1 MVSNSTNRCVG
12 CGRDILST
20 VSGLQCLHCL
30 LDLADSNSDLNQ
42 GLVDIPT
49 KESFLANGVLP
60 QFGNY
65 ELVAEIARGGMGV
78 VYRAFDRRLN
88 RTVAVKMILAG
99 QLATAES
106 VQRFV
111 VEAKAA
117 ARLDHP
123 GIVPI
128 YEIGDYETQHY
139 FSMKLIDGGSLEA
152 RMSEFALP
160 SSATA
165 AESRQ
170 KQMEIAGII
179 RSIASAIH
187 YAHAHGVLHRD
198 IKPSNV
204 LIDEAGNPFLTD
216 FGLAKLTGNE
226 AGGLTLTT
234 AILGSPCY
242 MAPEQALGSIED
254 VTVAADIYGL
264 GATLYQLLANKV
276 PFSGPTALATMKSV
290 VEDLPRRP
298 RSINSDIHPDLETIV
313 LKCMEKAPSARY
325 ASADIVE
332 EELKR
337 FINGEPILARPVN
350 ALEHSLRWCQRN
362 PFVAALLGGLAI
374 VFLGGI
380 SGVIWQWQRAESTK
394 VALQASL
401 DRSQWEDLVQMTDRE
416 ENSEVLAQLAHRLR
430 RKPNDW
436 RAAML
441 ATSILDHRRF
451 PRPRCPTITHGDK
464 FEFTSATFDAS
475 GSRIATATTD
485 GTARI
490 WDSTTGKELFCL
502 VHGDVVN
509 QVTFLPGDDRILT
522 ASQDGT
528 AAIWNSLNGDRL
540 AVLPHQ
546 GSVAVAV
553 GLSSDNLIATASTDG
568 WVRIWDVSQPASIA
582 SIGGFDLGQPVVSL
596 AASVPNGQ
604 LLLGGRDGAIATLDI
619 TEPTKPIAVWTV
631 SVEGPLKSAAFS
643 FDGQFVVA
651 TGKKVT
657 CWKLAADEVV
667 FEGGTYGEFL
677 PALSQNDARIHT
689 LVSAAAT
696 QVVDLATGVRIGDS
710 IAHKYLCSAS
720 AFAPIGDWLAIGGW
734 DYKVNILD
742 TKDDFQ
748 AISPIHTNAIPRYLN
763 FAPNNQS
770 LLVVSGSS
778 QFVTNAPAE
787 GASIGVWDLT
797 AKFSQQLFS
806 SSSAR
811 PLWSAVSRD
820 GKTFAVTNDKGAIN
834 FLDRELNLLRVCH
847 PPGLSNYAHGL
858 ALTPDGSRLLIGD
871 GNGNICCIDVSSGEV
886 LWGPLKLGV
895 RGYSY
900 RLSHRGQL
908 FAFAAHSGDV
918 YLIDVSTG
926 TLRGAVLHHGGQLND
941 VNFSSDDRLLTSA
954 SDDHTAKI
962 FDVQTGKD
970 LQTVHHTFRVEAS
983 KFSPDN
989 RKLVTGSNDFSAQ
1002 IWDVESGQPIGAPMK
1017 HRGEV
1022 TNAEFSSDGG
1032 KILTSARDGTARIW
1046 DAQTGLPLVPP
1057 MLHQTSIREANFS
1070 PNGRLVITVDH
1081 KCLQVWDAISGQPVG
1096 TRIHRVSSSGIGHDS
1111 CGARVPF
1118 LADSSA
1124 AFWAQT
1130 TKPAEIID
1138 TTIPPTPVPDWF
1150 PLMLECIGGQRI
1162 GANDTPEDLTITELL
1177 ETRRNWRNRN
1187 TKDAD
1192 YYRRRLLL
1200 WLPERNEPK

>member
-1 MVSNSTNRCVG
+1 MVTEIPKHCVG
-12 CGRDILST
+12 CGSEVRSNVLGD
-20 VSGLQCLHCL
+20 QCLHCL
-30 LDLADSNSDLNQ
+30 LDLAHSHSELNQ
-42 GLVDIPT
+42 RFSDDFA
-49 KESFLANGVLP
+49 SDDFLAEGVLP
-60 QFGNY
+60 QFGDY
-65 ELVAEIARGGMGV
+65 ELVEEIARGGMGI
-78 VYRAFDRRLN
+78 VYSAIQRSLN
-88 RTVAVKMILAG
+88 RKVAVKMILAG

-106 VQRFV
+106 VQRFI

-128 YEIGDYETQHY
+128 YEIGENETQHY
-139 FSMKLIDGGSLEA
+139 FSMKLVDGGSLES

-160 SSATA
+160 NLLTA

-170 KQMEIAGII
+170 RQMEIAGII

-204 LIDEAGNPFLTD
+204 LIDDAGNTFLTD

-226 AGGLTLTT
+226 GGGLTLTT

-242 MAPEQALGSIED
+242 MAPEQAIGSIED
-254 VTVAADIYGL
+254 VTTSADIYGL
-264 GATLYQLLANKV
+264 GATLYQLLVNKV
-276 PFSGPTALATMKSV
+276 PFSGPTSLATMKSV

-298 RSINSDIHPDLETIV
+298 RSMNSDIHPDLETIV
-313 LKCMEKAPSARY
+313 LKCMEKAPSDRY
-325 ASADIVE
+325 ASAEEVE
-332 EELKR
+332 DELTR

-362 PFVAALLGGLAI
+362 PVVAALLCGLAI
-374 VFLGGI
+374 VFFGGI
-380 SGVIWQWQRAESTK
+380 TGVIWQWQRAESTNI
-394 VALQASL
+394 ALQESL
-401 DRSQWEDLVQMTDRE
+401 DRSQWEDLVQMADRE

-430 RKPNDW
+430 KKPNDW
-436 RAAML
+436 RSAML

-451 PRPRCPTITHGDK
+451 PRPRFPTITHGDK

-509 QVTFLPGDDRILT
+509 QVTFLPGGDRILT

-540 AVLPHQ
+540 AVLPHPV
-546 GSVAVAV
+546 SVAVAV
-553 GLSSDNLIATASTDG
+553 SLSSDNLVATASTDG
-568 WVRIWDVSQPASIA
+568 WVRIWDVSRPASIA

-596 AASVPNGQ
+596 AASVSNRH
-604 LLLGGRDGAIATLDI
+604 LLLGGRDGAIAKLDI
-619 TEPTKPIAVWTV
+619 TDPTQPVTEWSV
-631 SVEGPLKSAAFS
+631 SVEGPLKGVAFS

-657 CWKLAADEVV
+657 CWKMAEDEVV
-667 FEGGTYGEFL
+667 FEGVTYGEFS
-677 PALSQNDARIHT
+677 PALSQNDSRIHT
-689 LVSAAAT
+689 LVNATAT
-696 QVVDLATGVRIGDS
+696 QVIDLGTGARIGDS

-742 TKDDFQ
+742 TKDDSR
-748 AISPIHTNAIPRYLN
+748 AISPIHTNAIPRYLS

-787 GASIGVWDLT
+787 DASIGVWDLA
-797 AKFSQQLFS
+797 AKFSQQLFTS
-806 SSSAR
+806 SSSR
-811 PLWSAVSRD
+811 MLWSAVSRD
-820 GKTFAVTNDKGAIN
+820 GNTFVVTNDKGAIN
-834 FLDRELNLLRVCH
+834 FLDRELNLLRVCQ
-847 PPGLSNYAHGL
+847 PPGISNYAHGL

-871 GNGNICCIDVSSGEV
+871 GNGDICCIDVSSGEP

-900 RLSHRGQL
+900 RLSHSGQL
-908 FAFAAHSGDV
+908 FAFAAHTGDV
-918 YLIDVSTG
+918 YLIDVATG
-926 TLRGAVLHHGGQLND
+926 TLRSAVLHHGGQLND
-941 VNFSSDDRLLTSA
+941 VNFSSDDRLLASA

-962 FDVQTGKD
+962 FDVQTGKV

-1022 TNAEFSSDGG
+1022 SNAEFSSDGS

-1046 DAQTGLPLVPP
+1046 DAQSGLPLVPP
-1057 MLHQTSIREANFS
+1057 MLHQTAIREANFS

-1081 KCLQVWDAISGQPVG
+1081 ECLQVWDAISGQAVG
-1096 TRIHRVSSSGIGHDS
+1096 TRIQRVSSSGIGHDS

-1130 TKPAEIID
+1130 TQAAEIID
-1138 TTIPPTPVPDWF
+1138 TTIPPTPVPEWF

-1162 GANDTPEDLTITELL
+1162 GSNDTPEDLTITELV
-1177 ETRRNWRNRN
+1177 ETRRNWQNRN
-1187 TKDAD
+1187 TNDAD
-1192 YYRRRLLL
+1192 YYRRRLQH
-1200 WLPERNEPK
+1200 WLSSYPEPE